1 MIKQMM
7 NRKPFRENKAMKIRN
22 FFLFAAVTAGFA
34 LVAAEQT
41 TSTATSSSTGK
52 DELCAES
59 PAFEWPPRIG
69 VYIAETSTEELPGTV
84 GISLAGVS
92 EGEYFGGIE
101 FGFFGEDFS
110 RQSVHGLWAG
120 WYGEVRSQTG
130 LQLGF
135 VNEAGEFATAQAA
148 AGANSAEVCSGTQL
162 AGLINNASDLAG
174 FQAAGFGNLA
184 KRANGF
190 QLAGLL
196 NQAEYG
202 SGLQLAL
209 FNVTGAPLE
218 DPDREPNGNVRPG
231 FVVQTG
237 LENYSVDRRVFQLGL
252 YNSKSGPG
260 FQIGLV
266 NCSET
271 GPLRWMLFFNW

>member
-1 MIKQMM
+1 
-7 NRKPFRENKAMKIRN
+7 MKKWN
-22 FFLFAAVTAGFA
+22 VLMFAAAMAGLTVFA
-34 LVAAEQT
+34 VEQPAPASTPAAEP
-41 TSTATSSSTGK
+41 TST
-52 DELCAES
+52 ES
-59 PAFEWPPRIG
+59 CGSGCPSFEWPPRIG
-69 VYIAETSTEELPGTV
+69 IYISDTSAASRPGTV
-84 GISLAGVS
+84 GISLTGVS
-92 EGEYFGGIE
+92 EGEYFGGIG

-120 WYGEVRSQTG
+120 WYGEVQSQTG

-135 VNEAGEFATAQAA
+135 VNAAWQLATAQAA
-148 AGANSAEVCSGTQL
+148 AGANTAETCNGVQL
-162 AGLINNASDLAG
+162 AGLVNSATDLAG
-174 FQAAGFGNLA
+174 FQAAGFGNLTTT
-184 KRANGF
+184 ANGVQF
-190 QLAGLL
+190 AGLL

-218 DPDREPNGNVRPG
+218 DPDREPSGVRPG

-252 YNSKSGPG
+252 YNSKSAPG

-271 GPLRWMLFFNW
+271 GLLRWMPFFNW

>member
-1 MIKQMM
+1 
-7 NRKPFRENKAMKIRN
+7 MKIWK
-22 FFLFAAVTAGFA
+22 FFVFTAAMAGFA
-34 LVAAEQT
+34 LQAAEPPAT
-41 TSTATSSSTGK
+41 DTGTASAP
-52 DELCAES
+52 AEQCNAECPS
-59 PAFEWPPRIG
+59 LEWPPRIG
-69 VYIAETSTEELPGTV
+69 LYIADTSMANCPGTV
-84 GISLAGVS
+84 GISLTGVS
-92 EGEYFGGIE
+92 EGEYFGGIG

-110 RQSVHGLWAG
+110 RQSVYGIWAG
-120 WYGEVRSQTG
+120 WYGEVQNQAG

-135 VNEAGEFATAQAA
+135 VNEARKFAAAQMA
-148 AGANSAEVCSGTQL
+148 AGANSAETCDGVQL
-162 AGLINNASDLAG
+162 AGLINAAADLAG
-174 FQAAGFGNLA
+174 FQAAGFGNLT
-184 KRANGF
+184 KTANGF

-202 SGLQLAL
+202 SGVQLAL

-218 DPDREPNGNVRPG
+218 DPDREPDGEVRAG

-252 YNSKSGPG
+252 YNSKSAPG

-271 GPLRWMLFFNW
+271 GLLRWMPFFNW